1 MTEHKDRARFTVVCA
16 EGGRMQMKLDLY
28 FDEDRQTDRQA
39 VRQADR
45 LSDSQTVAIAFQGE
59 KKQIDC
65 LIS

>member
-1 MTEHKDRARFTVVCA
+1 
-16 EGGRMQMKLDLY
+16 MKLDLY

-59 KKQIDC
+59 EKQIDF